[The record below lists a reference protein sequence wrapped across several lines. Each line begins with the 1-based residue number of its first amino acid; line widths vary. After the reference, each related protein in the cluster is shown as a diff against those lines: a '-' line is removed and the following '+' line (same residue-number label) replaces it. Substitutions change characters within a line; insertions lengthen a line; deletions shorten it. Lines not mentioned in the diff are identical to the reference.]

1 MASASDVCPNYT
13 RIAIGHKKGLHEAI
27 LVRVRCKQWTCGHCA
42 EINRRQWQRRLIE
55 GVKALQGHWSF
66 WTLTHDLEADTPYVD
81 QRQRL
86 SQCANRLNTLIKRK
100 LTYAPAYVR
109 VIEIGKQGTMRMHHH
124 LLLNISCAPYID
136 CAHWDGQP
144 FVSSRWWH
152 ELVVAAGYGRIAD
165 IRPVTEHVAD
175 RPLQEQAAYVS
186 SYVTKYMS
194 KLDMANFYP
203 KYTRRFNLSRNWP
216 TVAHDE
222 EFQSDLQWEAYGA
235 INRVIL
241 SGYWLRGYHVRDA
254 QRGERITLDDL
265 TPDDDGLWVDPVLCR
280 A

>member
-1 MASASDVCPNYT
+1 
-13 RIAIGHKKGLHEAI
+13 
-27 LVRVRCKQWTCGHCA
+27 
-42 EINRRQWQRRLIE
+42 
-55 GVKALQGHWSF
+55 
-66 WTLTHDLEADTPYVD
+66 
-81 QRQRL
+81 
-86 SQCANRLNTLIKRK
+86 
-100 LTYAPAYVR
+100 
-109 VIEIGKQGTMRMHHH
+109 
-124 LLLNISCAPYID
+124 
-136 CAHWDGQP
+136 
-144 FVSSRWWH
+144 
-152 ELVVAAGYGRIAD
+152 LVVAAGYGRIAD